1 MAAEAK
7 LWDSVQPRL
16 REHFLVQR
24 IENLIDAGVPDVH
37 LVCRLTGEQ
46 HWLELKAQPEM
57 PKRAT
62 TRVFGGDGLRPDQI
76 PWLYSRAAVGA
87 SVWILGKAGKEWFL
101 VYGIHARVFNDA
113 SRNALAEMSAWHH
126 IGNLTSE
133 AYENMRYTLREERS
147 KNG

>member
-7 LWDSVQPRL
+7 LWYSVRPRL

-87 SVWILGKAGKEWFL
+87 SVWILGKAGEEWFL

-113 SRNALAEMSAWHH
+113 SRNALVEMSAWHH

-133 AYENMRYTLREERS
+133 AYENMRYTLREER
-147 KNG
+147 